1 MDEFILLSDFDY
13 ERADLISPN
22 TLAYIGDAVF
32 ELYIRA
38 KLISQGIRNPGKLH
52 GTAIEYVKAS
62 EQRKALEKIKPFLS
76 EKEEKMALRGRN
88 AGRGSIPKNTDPGD
102 YSLATAFETLIG
114 YLYLNK
120 DSERLK
126 QILKKAVEEL
136 DNGK

>member
-22 TLAYIGDAVF
+22 TLAYVGDAVF
-32 ELYIRA
+32 ELYVRT
-38 KLISQGIRNPGKLH
+38 KLVSQGIRNPGKLH
-52 GTAIEYVKAS
+52 GTAIGYVKAS
-62 EQRKALEKIKPFLS
+62 EQRKAFEKIQPMLN
-76 EKEEKMALRGRN
+76 EKEERIAIRGRN
-88 AGRGSIPKNTDPGD
+88 AGRGYTPKNTDPGD

-126 QILKKAVEEL
+126 KILEKAVEESQ
-136 DNGK
+136 DE